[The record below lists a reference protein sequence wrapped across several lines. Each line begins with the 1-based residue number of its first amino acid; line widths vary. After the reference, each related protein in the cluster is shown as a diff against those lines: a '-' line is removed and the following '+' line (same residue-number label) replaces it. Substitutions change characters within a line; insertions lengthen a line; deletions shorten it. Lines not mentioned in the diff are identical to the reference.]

1 MLKKCILCSFYRVCA
16 PFPIMANVHNFIHK
30 ITGKFSFKPLNE
42 IGAEKNRKNEIK
54 AVEIIYIFVKAR
66 LMF

>member
-1 MLKKCILCSFYRVCA
+1 
-16 PFPIMANVHNFIHK
+16 MANVHNFIHK